1 MATLTKLKSGSWPVQ
16 MRRKGKD
23 ASDTF
28 LRRGDAEVWARKL
41 EHKIDRGDPILCDPK
56 TTKSF
61 ASLID
66 LRCNIE
72 TKAGLLARK
81 KSLAIAINDFRSCF
95 IDVGA
100 KPRLFGPES
109 RSRSSN
115 HAFRPIARL
124 SETSDPLRTISC

>member
-28 LRRGDAEVWARKL
+28 LRRGDAGVWARKL
-41 EHKIDRGDPILCDPK
+41 DTRSIVAILYYAIPK
-56 TTKSF
+56 PQNPSR
-61 ASLID
+61 ALLI
-66 LRCNIE
+66 CNIE
-72 TKAGLLARK
+72 TKAGLLPRK
-81 KSLAIAINDFRSCF
+81 RSLAIAINDFRSCF

-100 KPRLFGPES
+100 KPRVFGPES